1 MAYIKTTTPL
11 IFFFCLFLQVS
22 SFAGNR
28 VKLLPLEPLPIIS
41 SVIPYKANP
50 RRPGYNMRGKIDY
63 ISGNEIVINDALR
76 FLTSSTK
83 FFSRTDNAASKRILK
98 PGNMVAFKLD
108 EKNRI
113 LKIKVIKK

>member
-1 MAYIKTTTPL
+1 MATIKTIIPF
-11 IFFFCLFLQVS
+11 IFFICLFLQVS

-28 VKLLPLEPLPIIS
+28 VKLLPLEPLLRES
-41 SVIPYKANP
+41 SVIPYKINP
-50 RRPGYNMRGKIDY
+50 RRPGYNMRGKIDNV
-63 ISGNEIVINDALR
+63 IENEIVINDILR
-76 FLTSSTK
+76 LLTSSTK
-83 FFSRTDNAASKRILK
+83 VFSSANNAASKSILK